1 MKMMVM
7 EFRGVTFLFRS
18 GFPLLGTGTAPANFC
33 SINDASS
40 TKEPKTVR
48 STLANGISSTG
59 PGPNKSGG
67 NEPEPDSRC
76 APDTLNE
83 PKSDRVDSLCLGIKR
98 IYRNGFHAKKH
109 LAVEV
114 SANGR
119 SVLPTQAW
127 DRQDPKIGPP
137 GHSLGDERFHSQ
149 ERHDTKTYDED
160 SSTRAHRACSLVSTS
175 LGIAEDTKERWVER
189 RLDRPGMSSGL
200 LVYYRDFSG
209 NVPLQ
214 PGWHLYKMR
223 QMMVTTL
230 HRLSSATVQ
239 RSNRMDLPHAHQA
252 FSVDMD
258 ARSKDALIGFRRHA
272 AAEASTCHVKRGC
285 LG

>member
-1 MKMMVM
+1 M
-7 EFRGVTFLFRS
+7 FRS
-18 GFPLLGTGTAPANFC
+18 LHPTG
-33 SINDASS
+33 
-40 TKEPKTVR
+40 
-48 STLANGISSTG
+48 
-59 PGPNKSGG
+59 
-67 NEPEPDSRC
+67 
-76 APDTLNE
+76 
-83 PKSDRVDSLCLGIKR
+83 
-98 IYRNGFHAKKH
+98 
-109 LAVEV
+109 
-114 SANGR
+114 
-119 SVLPTQAW
+119 
-127 DRQDPKIGPP
+127 
-137 GHSLGDERFHSQ
+137 
-149 ERHDTKTYDED
+149 
-160 SSTRAHRACSLVSTS
+160 TS